1 MSVAAIDRALRR
13 ARLRRFAFAFALAA
27 PLLAAAA
34 RFAVRMLDR
43 GAALASVTVL
53 ALVAIVLAAAYARR
67 IDARSIARRYDDARP
82 ELEDSTALAQSEDV
96 ALSPLQRLQR
106 ERVRERL
113 ARAAAP
119 PPERLPWR
127 AVAASLAA
135 AALALAAASLDFTA
149 ATRPSSPAALPG
161 DAGMPPTRI
170 TQAELSIEPPPYTG
184 LDRRTQSAL
193 AARVEAGS
201 KLGWALAIEPEP
213 ATLALEFHDGT
224 TLALERGDDARW
236 RGGRVLA
243 KSALYRVVPGGI
255 APLADDARHR
265 LDVVADAPPTIR
277 VLEPERTLV
286 PLAAGQRDWTLAF
299 EASDD
304 YGISRAVLTL
314 THAKGTGEN
323 IEVTRREVALAG
335 EGDARARRYRH
346 AVALAPYALSPGDD
360 LIAKLAVTDNRA
372 PAPQVARSA
381 SYILRV
387 PFEAA
392 SEGSGVEGLV
402 RDTLPAYFRSQ
413 RQIIIDTEA
422 LVAESPSLD
431 RDALT
436 QRSDAIGVDQRILRL
451 RYGQFLGEQTSVEGD
466 HDEGAGHADEGG
478 DALAGG
484 ATSREVLE
492 AFGHTHDD
500 AEAATLLDPETQ
512 KLLRAALGE
521 MWDAERHLRTGEP
534 RAALPYE
541 HRALDYIKQ
550 VQNATRIY
558 LARVGLELP
567 QLDESRRMTGER
579 EGLRDRGAALAA
591 AERDDAVP
599 RAAWR
604 ALARD
609 EAIDAAA
616 LRAWLEAHESSLDD
630 AIGWYEALDAVARD
644 PRCASCRERLA
655 ALAWRAIEREPPRA
669 ALRPTPDAAGR
680 AYLDALGAP
689 RE

>member
-1 MSVAAIDRALRR
+1 MSVAALDRAVRR
-13 ARLRRFAFAFALAA
+13 ARLRRFAFALAVAAPPLAVAAVLAARGIDRGVAVAFASVLALAA
-27 PLLAAAA
+27 
-34 RFAVRMLDR
+34 
-43 GAALASVTVL
+43 
-53 ALVAIVLAAAYARR
+53 VAIAVAHARA
-67 IDARSIARRYDDARP
+67 IDARALSRRYDDARP
-82 ELEDSTALAQSEDV
+82 ELEDSTALAQADDV

-113 ARAAAP
+113 ARVAPP

-127 AVAASLAA
+127 ALAASLAIA
-135 AALALAAASLDFTA
+135 AIALAANWLDFTA
-149 ATRPSSPAALPG
+149 ATRPSSPAAAPRA
-161 DAGMPPTRI
+161 AGTPPTRI
-170 TQAELSIEPPPYTG
+170 SHAELSIEPPAYTG
-184 LDRRTQSAL
+184 LDRRTQAAL

-201 KLGWALAIEPEP
+201 RLAWALALEPAP

-236 RGGRVLA
+236 RGERVLA
-243 KSALYRVVPGGI
+243 KSALYRIVPGGV

-265 LDVVADAPPTIR
+265 LDVVADAPPSIR
-277 VLEPERTLV
+277 VIEPERTLV
-286 PLAAGQRDWTLAF
+286 PLADGQRQWTLAF

-304 YGISRAVLTL
+304 YGIARAVLTL
-314 THAKGTGEN
+314 THARGTGEN
-323 IEVTRREVALAG
+323 IEVTRREVVLAG

-360 LIAKLAVTDNRA
+360 LIAKLAVSDNRA
-372 PAPQVARSA
+372 PAPQVSRSA

-392 SEGSGVEGLV
+392 GEGSGVEGLV

-422 LVAESPSLD
+422 LVTESPSLD
-431 RDALT
+431 ADALT

-466 HDEGAGHADEGG
+466 HEEGAGHADEGG
-478 DALAGG
+478 EGVSGG

-521 MWDAERHLRTGEP
+521 MWSAERHLRTGEP

-541 HRALDYIKQ
+541 YRALDYIKQ

-567 QLDESRRMTGER
+567 QVDEARRMTGER

-591 AERDDAVP
+591 AERGDAVP

-604 ALARD
+604 ALVRGD
-609 EAIDAAA
+609 AIDAAA
-616 LRAWLEAHESSLDD
+616 LRAWLAANESSLDD
-630 AIGWYEALDAVARD
+630 AIGWYEAIDALARD
-644 PRCASCRERLA
+644 ARCAPCRERLA
-655 ALAWRAIEREPPRA
+655 ALVWRSIEREPPRA
-669 ALRPTPDAAGR
+669 AIRPVPDAAGR
-680 AYLDALGAP
+680 AYLDSLGAP